1 MKGSITRAASLA
13 TFAAVAFAAPGLATM
28 SGDRYELQARFSI
41 QNTFHHDSIEKINWV
56 QERNELRFDFKYNLL
71 AYGDSWP
78 VLSAAKFNLL
88 YRARYDAI
96 FDIRDSYGKRGYRR
110 DDMRFPEGKYPR
122 EVFVDLE
129 FSGALNGLGA
139 RIGRQQV
146 VWGEADVFR
155 SIDVVNPLRLDQNGL
170 VGDDFSDFRE
180 PLWIA
185 KFFYDIGDLGPIS
198 NAGFEWLYSPNGR
211 PITHRAVIGEAF
223 RIGVDQN
230 NPLDGF
236 RRPNQ
241 SPFDRVRY
249 PWELQRVGH
258 QYADAGDEADLG
270 PLLGKSDFVYLTSRN
285 VPTSEFDIDAS
296 MFGARFLGTTF
307 AGINF
312 TLNYLFK
319 RAELPGTA
327 LQGDALFD
335 PTLLPDTGLPN
346 ARLNLLA
353 QAVGAAANVADLN
366 GNGYPDGN
374 EDLLRRCIYEKEALF
389 ILDDLHGSG
398 NAQTGCQPIAFYYP
412 WTHIVGAT
420 LTYND
425 YDYTGAVFRVEESY
439 STKEPRNAVPPLN
452 GPRAGDFPR
461 ARDFAT
467 NSIRQTDVW
476 RSMVG
481 FDYLRSFGLVAA
493 RNWPQPFRSLF
504 GQDQWLISG
513 QFFNE
518 YYANVSSQ
526 IGLTDSPT
534 DRQSHWNPVFTTLL
548 TGFFV
553 NNRLRPW
560 MSFAY
565 EVNHEMPIL
574 WLQAEYNIGTR
585 WSVRAGEILYLGSKN
600 SESPLLLHRYADRDN
615 LFIRITYFLI

>member
-1 MKGSITRAASLA
+1 MKGITVALGVL
-13 TFAAVAFAAPGLATM
+13 TCLAFATPSLATM
-28 SGDRYELQARFSI
+28 SGDRYELQARYTM
-41 QNTFHHDSIEKINWV
+41 QNTFHHDSIEDIDWV
-56 QERNELRFDFKYNLL
+56 QQRNELRFDFKYNLL
-71 AYGDSWP
+71 AYGSTIP
-78 VLSAAKFNLL
+78 VLSAAKFNML
-88 YRARYDAI
+88 YRARYDSI
-96 FDIRDSYGKRGYRR
+96 FDIRDSYGDRGYRR
-110 DDMRFPEGKYPR
+110 DDMRFPEGKIPR
-122 EVFVDLE
+122 ELFLDLE

-139 RIGRQQV
+139 RLGRQQV

-170 VGDDFSDFRE
+170 IGDDFADYRE

-185 KFFYDIGDLGPIS
+185 KFLYDIGTLGPIS
-198 NAGFEWLYSPNGR
+198 NAGIEWLYSPNSR

-230 NPLDGF
+230 NILDGF
-236 RRPNQ
+236 KRWNS

-258 QYADAGDEADLG
+258 RYADAGDEADLG

-285 VPTSEFDIDAS
+285 VPTSEFDLDGS

-312 TLNYLFK
+312 TVNYLFK
-319 RAELPGTA
+319 RAELPGSA

-335 PTLLPDTGLPN
+335 PTILPDTGLPN
-346 ARLNLLA
+346 ARLDLLT
-353 QAVGAAANVADLN
+353 QAAVAAAIPDDPAD
-366 GNGYPDGN
+366 PDSIGEGN
-374 EDLLRRCIYEKEALF
+374 EDLIRRCIYEKEPLF
-389 ILDDLHGSG
+389 VFEDLHGSG
-398 NAQTGCQPIAFYYP
+398 NLQTGCQPIAFYYP
-412 WTHIVGAT
+412 WTHIIGAT
-420 LTYND
+420 ITYND
-425 YDYTGAVFRVEESY
+425 YEYTGAVFRIEESY
-439 STKEPRNAVPPLN
+439 STKEPRNGVPPLN

-461 ARDFAT
+461 ARDFNT

-476 RSMVG
+476 RSMIG
-481 FDYLRSFGLVAA
+481 FDYLRSIGLVAA

-504 GQDQWLISG
+504 GQDQWLVSG

-526 IGLTDSPT
+526 IGLSDSPT
-534 DRQSHWNPVFTTLL
+534 DRQMHWNPVFTTLL

-560 MSFAY
+560 VSFAY
-565 EVNHEMPIL
+565 EVNFNNPIL
-574 WLQAEYNIGTR
+574 WLQAEYNIGAR
-585 WSVRAGEILYLGSKN
+585 WSVRVGEILYMGSKN
-600 SESPLLLHRYADRDN
+600 AESPLLLHRYADRDN
-615 LFIRITYFLI
+615 FFIRITYFLI